1 MSTNQIT
8 TSNNQFFFFS
18 KENLENAF
26 RLAKIFHESGCFANT
41 IQNIQQALV
50 VLMAGAELGLKPIES
65 MNCFY
70 FFKGALRIY
79 GFGLSKILSRAGVS
93 FTFHTLNRKEVDV
106 SYYKNGQLIQRL
118 RYTIEDL
125 KQLRNN
131 NNQGFNVLD
140 KYPEEKLVYHAHSRF
155 LRYYDV
161 GASIPL
167 TDYDQEII
175 DSLNEEE
182 QTNEEPN
189 SKTEQNENS
198 DKLNVSET
206 NKQEKTD
213 NATEVVAKEEP
224 KTEDLLNKLEQTQ
237 KQAAKKLAAIFELEP
252 DKTQV

>member
-1 MSTNQIT
+1 MSTNPII
-8 TSNNQFFFFS
+8 TSNNQLFFFF

-189 SKTEQNENS
+189 SKTEQNENP
-198 DKLNVSET
+198 DKPNVSET

>member
-1 MSTNQIT
+1 MSTNQII

-41 IQNIQQALV
+41 VQSTQQALII
-50 VLMAGAELGLKPIES
+50 LIAGAELGLKPIEA

-70 FFKGALRIY
+70 FLKGALRIY

-125 KQLRNN
+125 KQLKNN
-131 NNQGFNVLD
+131 NSQSFNVLD

-175 DSLNEEE
+175 DSLD
-182 QTNEEPN
+182 NEEPKTEEPN
-189 SKTEQNENS
+189 PKTEQNTS
-198 DKLNVSET
+198 YPPDKPNTNVI

-213 NATEVVAKEEP
+213 NTTEIIAKEEG
-224 KTEDLLNKLEQTQ
+224 KTEDLLNKLEQNQ
-237 KQAAKKLAAIFELEP
+237 KQAAKKLAAILELEP
-252 DKTQV
+252 DKT

>member
-1 MSTNQIT
+1 MSTNPII
-8 TSNNQFFFFS
+8 TSNNQLFFFF

-213 NATEVVAKEEP
+213 NATEVVAKEEV

-252 DKTQV
+252 DKT

>member
-1 MSTNQIT
+1 MSTNPII
-8 TSNNQFFFFS
+8 TSNNQLFFFF

-189 SKTEQNENS
+189 SKTEQNENP
-198 DKLNVSET
+198 DKPNVSET

-252 DKTQV
+252 DKT

>member
-18 KENLENAF
+18 RENLENAF
-26 RLAKIFHESGCFANT
+26 RLAKIFYESGCFANT
-41 IQNIQQALV
+41 VQSTQQALII
-50 VLMAGAELGLKPIES
+50 LIAGAELGLKPIES

-70 FFKGALRIY
+70 FLKGALRIY

-198 DKLNVSET
+198 DKPNVSET

>member
-1 MSTNQIT
+1 MSTNPII
-8 TSNNQFFFFS
+8 TSNNQLFFFF

-198 DKLNVSET
+198 DKPNVSET

-237 KQAAKKLAAIFELEP
+237 KQAAQKLAAIFELEP
-252 DKTQV
+252 DKT

>member
-1 MSTNQIT
+1 MSTNPII
-8 TSNNQFFFFS
+8 TSNNQLFFFF

-198 DKLNVSET
+198 DKPNVSET

-252 DKTQV
+252 DKT

>member
-1 MSTNQIT
+1 MSTNPII
-8 TSNNQFFFFS
+8 TSNNQLFFFF

-41 IQNIQQALV
+41 VQNIQQALII
-50 VLMAGAELGLKPIES
+50 LMAGAELGLKPIES

-79 GFGLSKILSRAGVS
+79 GSGLSKILSRAGIS

-131 NNQGFNVLD
+131 NSQGLNVLD
-140 KYPEEKLVYHAHSRF
+140 RYPEEKLVYHAHSRF

-182 QTNEEPN
+182 QKNEQPN
-189 SKTEQNENS
+189 SKTEQSENVDKQNINEI
-198 DKLNVSET
+198 DKP
-206 NKQEKTD
+206 EKT
-213 NATEVVAKEEP
+213 NNTTEANVVAKEEP
-224 KTEDLLNKLEQTQ
+224 KTEDLLNKLEKTQ
-237 KQAAKKLAAIFELEP
+237 KQAAQKLAAIFELEP
-252 DKTQV
+252 DKT